1 MKKFGFTLAEVLITL
16 GIIGVVAALTAPALV
31 QNAGTAKIG
40 PTLSKVVA
48 TLENA
53 HESMLAKEDVS
64 SLYALAH
71 AESSFGDDDYNE
83 SLQSAMLK
91 YCDYLS
97 EYIAGSSFEADP
109 VGKNDFAIL
118 PKNYEGETGGT
129 NALEGYIL
137 FHFSD
142 NIDILFTNF
151 AEQTRV
157 SRGSFKGQFS
167 SLIIDINGVKTKP
180 NQFGKDMFFFS
191 VDNSGA
197 VLPHGSRAWSFANG
211 DSSYAHTWDK
221 NDTPY
226 ACNENKVAP
235 EGYGCAGSIFEN
247 NLKVIYQ

>member
-53 HESMLAKEDVS
+53 NESMLAKEDVS

-71 AESSFGDDDYNE
+71 AESSFQTELTQE
-83 SLQSAMLK
+83 SDFVNPPKTYDGQTSGSA
-91 YCDYLS
+91 
-97 EYIAGSSFEADP
+97 
-109 VGKNDFAIL
+109 
-118 PKNYEGETGGT
+118 
-129 NALEGYIL
+129 YIL

-142 NIDILFTNF
+142 NTDILFANYV
-151 AEQTRV
+151 EQTKV
-157 SRGSFKGQFS
+157 ARGSFKGQFAS
-167 SLIIDINGVKTKP
+167 CVIDINGVKTKP

>member
-1 MKKFGFTLAEVLITL
+1 
-16 GIIGVVAALTAPALV
+16 
-31 QNAGTAKIG
+31 
-40 PTLSKVVA
+40 
-48 TLENA
+48 
-53 HESMLAKEDVS
+53 
-64 SLYALAH
+64 
-71 AESSFGDDDYNE
+71 
-83 SLQSAMLK
+83 MLK

-97 EYIAGSSFEADP
+97 EYIAGSSFQTELTQES
-109 VGKNDFAIL
+109 DFVNP
-118 PKNYEGETGGT
+118 PKTYDGQTSGS
-129 NALEGYIL
+129 AYIL

-142 NIDILFTNF
+142 NTDILFANYV
-151 AEQTRV
+151 EQTKV
-157 SRGSFKGQFS
+157 ARGSFKGQFAS
-167 SLIIDINGVKTKP
+167 CVIDINGVKTKP